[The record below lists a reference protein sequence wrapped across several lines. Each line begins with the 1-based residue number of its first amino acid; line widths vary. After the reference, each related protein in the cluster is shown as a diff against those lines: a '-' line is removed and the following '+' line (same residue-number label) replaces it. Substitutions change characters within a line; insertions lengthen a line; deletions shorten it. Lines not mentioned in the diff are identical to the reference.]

1 MAKSCRFFGVL
12 NDVMLKLDLYDDEI
26 VFNHDCDSCE
36 IECLCLLN
44 MERWRYKI
52 GYGNVSLDGFL
63 RFYDKN
69 DIDQFMFCD
78 QPWIPSHG
86 LPLKVGENY
95 RIPKLLAWNCMNW
108 I

>member
-44 MERWRYKI
+44 MKRWRYKI
-52 GYGNVSLDGFL
+52 GYENVSLDGFL

-69 DIDQFMFCD
+69 DINQFMFCD

-95 RIPKLLAWNCMNW
+95 RIQNFWLG
-108 I
+108 IV